1 MHTEYTI
8 QAAQNQEAADKI
20 LHDVSSTGKVRPWR
34 QHRIEAKLLA
44 EAYSVAA
51 QQLTGPAS
59 IKMQLR
65 ADAVSSCATDPI
77 FRRFRQPDGSQLLR
91 LHTANFCRDRLC
103 PMCQWR
109 RSLKMAAQARAVVA
123 KCNEMKWLRDQSH
136 YKKTTLAAAP
146 QQVKG
151 YRWIML
157 TLTQR
162 NVEGPE
168 LSTELDKMSKA
179 LSRLVRR
186 KEWAPIKG
194 WLRAT
199 ETTHNT
205 QRWALD
211 ATGHRYKIDANGDRV
226 PNPWYDTY
234 HPHIH
239 LMLAVNSSYLKSKQY
254 IKQKDWVRLWRECMG
269 LDYDPSIDVHV
280 IKPRDGDAPAAD
292 GEPDADRGIGA
303 AVAEVSKYASKPSS
317 YLVASDLELTVSAVT
332 TLAAALKGK
341 RLTAWGGVCKEAAAQ
356 LALDDI
362 EGGDLTHINDDPATA
377 DPTADAAA
385 EYIEYHWAAGIRNY
399 TAGRTFEGPAEW
411 QQAAQKKTD
420 KTRLKA
426 HRRAQQEAD
435 FTDKKWTVHRLQRAI
450 GADVAG
456 RLIHGHDTYMI
467 QKFLPKT
474 EVLSPCPDANDDPPT
489 PQPPST

>member
-8 QAAQNQEAADKI
+8 PANQNQEPADKI

-34 QHRIEAKLLA
+34 QHRIEAELLA

-91 LHTANFCRDRLC
+91 LHAANFCRDRLC

-123 KCNEMKWLRDQSH
+123 ECNRQKWLRDGC
-136 YKKTTLAAAP
+136 
-146 QQVKG
+146 G

-168 LSTELDKMSKA
+168 LSAELDRMSKGLA
-179 LSRLVRR
+179 RLVRR

-226 PNPWYDTY
+226 PNAWYDTY

-239 LMLAVNSSYLKSKQY
+239 LLLAVNSSYLKSKQY

-269 LDYDPSIDVHV
+269 LDYDPSVDVHV
-280 IKPRDGDAPAAD
+280 IKPRDGDAPAEN

-426 HRRAQQEAD
+426 HRRAQQAAD
-435 FTDKKWTVHRLQRAI
+435 AAQDAHTVHQLQDAI
-450 GADVAG
+450 GPEIAG
-456 RLIHGHDTYMI
+456 KIIHAHDSYSI
-467 QKFLPKT
+467 QKFLPRK
-474 EVLSPCPDANDDPPT
+474 ELIPCPDANDDPPT
-489 PQPPST
+489 PQPPNT